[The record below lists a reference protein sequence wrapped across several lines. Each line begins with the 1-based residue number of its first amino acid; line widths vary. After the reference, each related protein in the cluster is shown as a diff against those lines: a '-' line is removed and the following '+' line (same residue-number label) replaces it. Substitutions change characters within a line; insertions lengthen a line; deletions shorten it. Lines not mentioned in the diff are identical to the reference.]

1 MTCPTRTSKSVS
13 GLLYISTPYSNRRVL
28 REDKHFRP
36 ALVKS
41 PPTCHELDGDFFH
54 WRRSSNNSPIMT
66 SSKRV
71 SMSQRYD
78 PNAVVNVFVFD
89 RLPVSSSGEHHC
101 FSSPINDS
109 STSVP
114 DNNSSRSSV
123 TDIVSSMGC
132 AESRLVRK
140 RR

>member
-13 GLLYISTPYSNRRVL
+13 GLLYISTPYSYRRVL
-28 REDKHFRP
+28 CEDKHFRLAP
-36 ALVKS
+36 VKS
-41 PPTCHELDGDFFH
+41 PPTCHELDGDLFH
-54 WRRSSNNSPIMT
+54 WSRSSNDSPIMT
-66 SSKRV
+66 SSKKV

-89 RLPVSSSGEHHC
+89 RLPVSSSGEHHG

-109 STSVP
+109 SNSVL
-114 DNNSSRSSV
+114 DNNSSWSSV